1 MYEQSCLKSI
11 YDQLCN
17 HSDGAVFMKK
27 FTNAIIDPTH
37 NDRVFYIKLR
47 YDPEDAR
54 DFHYE
59 IVFFPPVYSY
69 VCGSIQVRVIKNSLN
84 DRHILHT
91 PHRQSCICIAGNI
104 GFYVDSLIDYMKL
117 VDTYSMDIRQRFNN
131 ENHVHHPTIGKKMY
145 INPR

>member
-27 FTNAIIDPTH
+27 FTNEIIDPAH
-37 NDRVFYIKLR
+37 DNVFHIKLR

-59 IVFFPPVYSY
+59 IAFFPPRYMY
-69 VCGSIQVRVIKNSLN
+69 VCGSIQVRVIKNGLN

-91 PHRQSCICIAGNI
+91 PHRQSCICIAGNV
-104 GFYVDSLIDYMKL
+104 FFSVSCLIEYMML
-117 VDTYSMDIRQRFNN
+117 VDTYSMGVRQRFNN
-131 ENHVHHPTIGKKMY
+131 GSNV
-145 INPR
+145 